1 MCPEK
6 DRKHLGCSSV
16 HLKLKKVQI
25 KRKASGFRKHLGIE
39 GTLRWVGF
47 IPARAREG
55 TEQGVGRALA
65 AHTC

>member
-1 MCPEK
+1 M
-6 DRKHLGCSSV
+6 

-47 IPARAREG
+47 IPTRAREG